1 MRNKGMVVAVDKSHH
16 RLELVVEN
24 AKRLGVKIISPVASD
39 MFDFNGGPFDR
50 VLLDPPCSGWGTAGK
65 HSDLR
70 WSKSAEDITKLVRI
84 QSGMLAKASKLV
96 KPGGVLVYSTCTI
109 MRAENDQVVEEFL
122 LKHKEFEL
130 ESGKEYFPDE
140 LVTTRGFVKTYPDIE
155 SLDGAFC
162 ARLVKKVHP

>member
-1 MRNKGMVVAVDKSHH
+1 
-16 RLELVVEN
+16 
-24 AKRLGVKIISPVASD
+24 PVASD
-39 MFDFNGGPFDR
+39 MFEFNGGLFDR

-70 WSKSAEDITKLVRI
+70 WAKSCADIDKLVRI
-84 QSGMLAKASKLV
+84 QSGMIAKAAKLV

-122 LKHKEFEL
+122 LKHKEFDI
-130 ESGKEYFPDE
+130 ESGKEFFPEE
-140 LVTTRGFVKTYPDIE
+140 LVSTRGFVKTYPDVD

-162 ARLVKKVHP
+162 ARLVRKVNP